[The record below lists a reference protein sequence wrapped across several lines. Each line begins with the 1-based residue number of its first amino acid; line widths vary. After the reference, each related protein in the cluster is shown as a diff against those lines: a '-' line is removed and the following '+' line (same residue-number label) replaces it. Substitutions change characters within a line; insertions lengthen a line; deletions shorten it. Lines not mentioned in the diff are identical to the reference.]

1 MHRVT
6 PQHPPQAEARDQ
18 LAEAAGRAASLGEE
32 AERLRVQEEALGLQ
46 RASNEQALALA
57 RGEME
62 RLRAEA
68 AGLRDERV
76 GAFGCRLM
84 VDWDSGWL
92 IYVCYVYTHKNKQ
105 DKDRAYFVGEAREQ
119 ALRLEAAEAALIE
132 REREVAEARKELA
145 WVRCVG
151 RGMDCFLLRSQFT
164 YR

>member
-1 MHRVT
+1 MHRVK

-18 LAEAAGRAASLGEE
+18 LAEAAGRAASLGDE

-76 GAFGCRLM
+76 GAFGCGLM
-84 VDWDSGWL
+84 VDCGWL
-92 IYVCYVYTHKNKQ
+92 IYVCYVYTHKTKQ

-151 RGMDCFLLRSQFT
+151 RGMNCFLLRSQFT